1 MYNQGASWLSISLPV
16 CFDHSYKSFY
26 LIFMENLHTL
36 RIKQNGLLTSYL
48 HNTYHA
54 NIDSFVLSWH
64 AANCQ
69 FNLIKVTLIGEI
81 QILRRRGFGGRW
93 QNSLLLCNWYQHHS
107 DVIRTSIPDGFTSDF
122 VTRVLEARG
131 NWVELYIFQSC
142 KSFRV
147 GHYNFHYA
155 LLVARLSL
163 VFALERH

>member
-1 MYNQGASWLSISLPV
+1 MYNQGASWLSISFPV

-36 RIKQNGLLTSYL
+36 RIKQNGLL
-48 HNTYHA
+48 
-54 NIDSFVLSWH
+54 LSWH

-69 FNLIKVTLIGEI
+69 FILIKVTLIGEI

-107 DVIRTSIPDGFTSDF
+107 DVIRTSISDGFTSDF